1 MSKKTIAL
9 IIALFTI
16 TVILIV
22 LAIFPVTQKTSV
34 SITPIPTIASQA
46 QTVLAFA
53 PPVASTSAIASGS
66 ATYSMDVSIL
76 TGRNK
81 VNAVQLELAYDP
93 KALVNVDIKPGDFF
107 TSPVVLLKNID
118 VVQGRI
124 SYALAISAG
133 ANGKQGTGT
142 IATLSFNALSKAP
155 TVIMF
160 LPKTQVAA
168 EGVQT
173 SVLKSTIDTTIFK
186 GTSSATLSPG
196 VAQ

>member
-22 LAIFPVTQKTSV
+22 LAVFPVTQKTSV
-34 SITPIPTIASQA
+34 SITPTPTIASQA

-53 PPVASTSAIASGS
+53 PPVASASAIASGS

-76 TGRNK
+76 TGKNR

-107 TSPVVLLKNID
+107 PSPVVLLKNID

-133 ANGKQGTGT
+133 VNGKQGTGT

-155 TVIMF
+155 TVVMF

-186 GTSSATLSPG
+186 GTSSATLSP
-196 VAQ
+196 